1 MQWVKDGFFCVFV
14 GIFCAFFAFFIYKIP
29 FGSLK
34 TIFFLGLIIGII
46 LDYLMNR
53 FDIGRT
59 FFPMFFSCFFVL
71 GIGLFIIFPAVFGAD
86 SEIMEVPHSVSTTI
100 TGETRT
106 TVPPTVSTI
115 PMVTRTAS
123 KQSNPVTTATPI
135 QYYSRNYQWTFDN
148 YRYTY
153 SIKIP
158 TSLYAYYKEQTHDRN
173 YAKYA
178 ISEQDRKALDRITTT
193 FQNKADSKTEAA
205 YNLIAF
211 VQSLPYSKDYVSTGY
226 DEYPRYPIET
236 LVDGKGDCEDTAILT
251 AALLKE
257 MNYDVVLISP
267 PKHMAVG
274 ITCSGCSGTSY
285 TYNNKKYYYLETVGN
300 NWKVGQL
307 PEEYKN
313 TKAKIYP
320 I

>member
-1 MQWVKDGFFCVFV
+1 MQWVKGGFFCVFV
-14 GIFCAFFAFFIYKIP
+14 GIFCTFFAYFMYNVP
-29 FGSLK
+29 LERLK
-34 TIFFLGLIIGII
+34 AVFFLGIIIGLI
-46 LDYLMNR
+46 LEYIMNR

-59 FFPMFFSCFFVL
+59 FFPMVLSSFFVL
-71 GIGLFIIFPAVFGAD
+71 GIGFFIIFPAMFGPEN
-86 SEIMEVPHSVSTTI
+86 EIMEVPHEVSSAI
-100 TGETRT
+100 IGGTRT
-106 TVPPTVSTI
+106 VEPQTVSTI
-115 PMVTRTAS
+115 PIVPSTAS
-123 KQSNPVTTATPI
+123 KQTKQVTTITPV
-135 QYYSRNYQWTFDN
+135 QYYTRNYQWTFDD

-153 SIKIP
+153 TLKIP

-173 YAKYA
+173 YVKYA
-178 ISEQDRKALDRITTT
+178 ISEQDRKSIDRITTT

-211 VQSLPYSKDYVSTGY
+211 IQSLPYSKDHVSTGY

-236 LVDGKGDCEDTAILT
+236 LVDGTGDCEDTAILT

-267 PKHMAVG
+267 PNHMAVG
-274 ITCSGCSGTSY
+274 ITCSDCSGTFY
-285 TYNNKKYYYLETVGN
+285 TYNDKKYYYLETTAN
-300 NWKVGQL
+300 NWRVGQL
-307 PEEYKN
+307 PEKYRN

>member
-1 MQWVKDGFFCVFV
+1 MQWVKDWFFSIFV
-14 GIFCAFFAFFIYKIP
+14 GIFCAFFSFFIYDVP
-29 FGSLK
+29 VGRLRAVFL
-34 TIFFLGLIIGII
+34 LGLIIGLI
-46 LDYLMNR
+46 LDYIMNR

-59 FFPMFFSCFFVL
+59 FFPMFFSFFLVL

-86 SEIMEVPHSVSTTI
+86 SEIMEVPHSVKSTI
-100 TGETRT
+100 TGETPI
-106 TVPPTVSTI
+106 TVPPTVSTMPI
-115 PMVTRTAS
+115 ETRTVS
-123 KQSNPVTTATPI
+123 KQSKQVTTATPI
-135 QYYSRNYQWTFDN
+135 QYYTRNYQWTFDN

-153 SIKIP
+153 SMKIP
-158 TSLYAYYKEQTHDRN
+158 TSLYAYYKEQSHDRN

-226 DEYPRYPIET
+226 NDYPRYPIET

-274 ITCSGCSGTSY
+274 ITCTDCSGTSY
-285 TYNNKKYYYLETVGN
+285 SYNKKKYYYLETTGN
-300 NWKVGQL
+300 NWNVGQL
-307 PEEYKN
+307 PEEYQN
-313 TKAKIYP
+313 TKVKIYP

>member
-1 MQWVKDGFFCVFV
+1 
-14 GIFCAFFAFFIYKIP
+14 
-29 FGSLK
+29 
-34 TIFFLGLIIGII
+34 
-46 LDYLMNR
+46 MNR

-71 GIGLFIIFPAVFGAD
+71 GIGFFILFPAIFGPD
-86 SEIMEVPHSVSTTI
+86 SGIGEAAPHRISSII
-100 TGETRT
+100 TGETSTPVSQPVVT
-106 TVPPTVSTI
+106 TPNVPA
-115 PMVTRTAS
+115 TAS
-123 KQSNPVTTATPI
+123 PQTKQVTTTTSI
-135 QYYSRNYQWTFDN
+135 QYYPRNYQWIFDN
-148 YRYTY
+148 HRYTY
-153 SIKIP
+153 TLKIP
-158 TSLYAYYKEQTHDRN
+158 TSLYAYYKEQSHDRN

-178 ISEQDRKALDRITTT
+178 ISERDRKSLDRITTT
-193 FQNKADSKTEAA
+193 FQNSADSKTKAA

-226 DEYPRYPIET
+226 NDYPRYPIET
-236 LVDGKGDCEDTAILT
+236 LVDGTGDCEDTAILT

-267 PKHMAVG
+267 PNHMAVG
-274 ITCSGCSGTSY
+274 ITCSDCSGTSY
-285 TYNNKKYYYLETVGN
+285 TYNNKKYYYLETTGN

-307 PEEYKN
+307 PEEYEN